1 MRDSLKTINEIA
13 IELHEANQLTHKL
26 IPTAT
31 PVPTYTLYPTYT
43 PYPTLT
49 PLPTPTPLPPPSPDG
64 QHSLEEAN
72 DPGTRTGCKRW
83 SANVRFDEN
92 NEAYLEEVCREY
104 Y

>member
-43 PYPTLT
+43 TYPTLT
-49 PLPTPTPLPPPSPDG
+49 PLPTHTPLPPPTPDG

-72 DPGTRTGCKRW
+72 DPGVQPTPNPATRGLDCDWIDGRW
-83 SANVRFDEN
+83 KNCVQR
-92 NEAYLEEVCREY
+92 
-104 Y
+104 